1 MDKIIFRLT
10 IAFLAAL
17 SMALVANADTY
28 VVYYPELEQIKS
40 QVGFPQSNDL
50 HLIIKTKHIISQNNY
65 CYMKVL
71 SNVDIQKD
79 KFILLPDKNIDTLEV
94 VKYE

>member
-17 SMALVANADTY
+17 SIALVANADTY
-28 VVYYPELEQIKS
+28 VIYYPELEMI
-40 QVGFPQSNDL
+40 VGQQGFIDKNDIHIIIHTK
-50 HLIIKTKHIISQNNY
+50 HLINQNNY
-65 CYMKVL
+65 CYMKL
-71 SNVDIQKD
+71 IQGISPSD

-94 VKYE
+94 IKYE

>member
-17 SMALVANADTY
+17 SIALVANADTY
-28 VVYYPELEQIKS
+28 VIYYPELEMIKS
-40 QVGFPQSNDL
+40 QGGYPMNGDM
-50 HLIIKTKHIISQNNY
+50 HIIIKTQHMVSLHNY

-71 SNVDIQKD
+71 RNVSNTD
-79 KFILLPDKNIDTLEV
+79 KIILMPDKNIDTLEV
-94 VKYE
+94 IKYGN